1 MGRGREVV
9 GEFGVRVEGVGNRL
23 FVGRV
28 NECGLGLVI
37 DLVFGGVGLVTGL
50 YFSSKSLAKDRALEM
65 DVGFWAIMSR
75 RRSGLSPLI
84 KQSKNASGDKPWVR
98 LARVVKEE

>member
-1 MGRGREVV
+1 MLRMGRGREVV

-37 DLVFGGVGLVTGL
+37 DLVFGGGG
-50 YFSSKSLAKDRALEM
+50 FSNWIVFLL
-65 DVGFWAIMSR
+65 
-75 RRSGLSPLI
+75 
-84 KQSKNASGDKPWVR
+84 
-98 LARVVKEE
+98 KEFG